1 MTAPS
6 YLLEPR
12 VLPLARVSHNKQ
24 FIFNKE
30 YYMNEVTL
38 EVPLALQQLI
48 QTNNQLLRKYQM
60 ELLQQIQESNTQMMQ
75 ILRLSG
81 EAGWKLDM
89 ERMVYVRPKT
99 DEEIA
104 TPVEELTETTEQ

>member
-1 MTAPS
+1 M
-6 YLLEPR
+6 
-12 VLPLARVSHNKQ
+12 N
-24 FIFNKE
+24 N
-30 YYMNEVTL
+30 NEVTL

-48 QTNNQLLRKYQM
+48 QTNNQLLRKFQQ
-60 ELLQQIQESNTQMMQ
+60 ELLQQIQESNAQMMQ

-99 DEEIA
+99 EDEEDAVINMS
-104 TPVEELTETTEQ
+104 EITEA